1 MTSKD
6 KDVVSWPVSPWDAI
20 LKAAKD
26 QLPSLDSDSSLS
38 DCEKEE
44 PFIFQRTQPVL
55 IPDLAEELAEDP
67 VESGVWIAVGRS
79 SSPEP
84 LLVPGRLAVE
94 PRSGQMVRQ
103 KDLTPQERRGPGWS
117 CQSCV
122 EISPILLEAEEDP
135 PWLEGNLRSL
145 SNPKGSQSPPWTSQG
160 EVTFLLEGELK
171 TEPSDTDE
179 CRILRKERKR
189 MIEKDILQKVTQ
201 ASKNPACGDQGQ
213 AAESGPWAKVSSEQ
227 SWEGCPVL
235 SLQHLEGWDLDYIL
249 QSLPGRRDS
258 QGDNAPRTA
267 WWLAD
272 RCQNQGHTTG
282 LSQDILLEQ
291 LALLCATQSRVC
303 NPTQK
308 VSADHPQGTE
318 EPEAGSRSAL
328 AEPDFQTE
336 PAQKLAESRRLKTE
350 PPTIFIDLRQTE
362 PSETQE
368 HQSQESSEYSSS
380 DSEKEGM
387 ESADPGEGASS
398 WEWRDCTGKSQ
409 LLQQLRAFRKGA
421 GSSHLS
427 TSNSPGG
434 QKAQAPKDTA
444 ESQTGRKKHIK
455 LWTEKQNALDLGDP
469 LGTQPARKVLLPAMG
484 QLYSTQTQKHT

>member
-38 DCEKEE
+38 DCEEEE
-44 PFIFQRTQPVL
+44 PFIFQRNEPVL

-67 VESGVWIAVGRS
+67 VESGIWIAVGGS

-84 LLVPGRLAVE
+84 LLVPGRLAIE
-94 PRSGQMVRQ
+94 PRSGQTVKQ
-103 KDLTPQERRGPGWS
+103 KDLAPQERRGPGWS

-122 EISPILLEAEEDP
+122 KISPILEAEEDP
-135 PWLEGNLRSL
+135 PWLEGNE
-145 SNPKGSQSPPWTSQG
+145 SQSPLWTSQG
-160 EVTFLLEGELK
+160 EEATFPLDGELK
-171 TEPSDTDE
+171 TEPSDTDA
-179 CRILRKERKR
+179 CRTLRRERRR
-189 MIEKDILQKVTQ
+189 MIEKDILQKVTH

-213 AAESGPWAKVSSEQ
+213 AAKSGPWPKVSLEQ
-227 SWEGCPVL
+227 SREGCPVL
-235 SLQHLEGWDLDYIL
+235 SLQQLEGWDLDYIL
-249 QSLPGRRDS
+249 QSLPGRKYS
-258 QGDNAPRTA
+258 QGDSAPRTA

-272 RCQNQGHTTG
+272 RCQNQGYTTG

-308 VSADHPQGTE
+308 VSADNPQGTE
-318 EPEAGSRSAL
+318 EQEARNRSAL
-328 AEPDFQTE
+328 AEPGFQTE

-380 DSEKEGM
+380 DSEEEGM
-387 ESADPGEGASS
+387 ETADPGQGVFS
-398 WEWRDCTGKSQ
+398 WEQRDCTGKSQ

-421 GSSHLS
+421 VSSHLS
-427 TSNSPGG
+427 TSDSPGG
-434 QKAQAPKDTA
+434 QKAQAPEDTA

-455 LWTEKQNALDLGDP
+455 LWAEKQNALDLGDR
-469 LGTQPARKVLLPAMG
+469 LGPQPAREVLLPAMG

>member
-26 QLPSLDSDSSLS
+26 QLPCLDSDSSLS
-38 DCEKEE
+38 DCEEEE
-44 PFIFQRTQPVL
+44 PFIFQRNQPVL

-67 VESGVWIAVGRS
+67 LESGIWIAVGRS

-84 LLVPGRLAVE
+84 ILVPGRLAVE

-103 KDLTPQERRGPGWS
+103 TDLAPQERRGPGWS

-160 EVTFLLEGELK
+160 EATFPLEGELK
-171 TEPSDTDE
+171 TEASNTDE
-179 CRILRKERKR
+179 CRTLRRERRR

-201 ASKNPACGDQGQ
+201 ASKNPACGDHGQ
-213 AAESGPWAKVSSEQ
+213 AAVSGPWPEVSSEQ
-227 SWEGCPVL
+227 SREGCPVL
-235 SLQHLEGWDLDYIL
+235 SLKQLEGWDLDYIL
-249 QSLPGRRDS
+249 QSLPGRKDS

-282 LSQDILLEQ
+282 LPQDILLEQ

-308 VSADHPQGTE
+308 VSADNSQSTE
-318 EPEAGSRSAL
+318 EPEARS
-328 AEPDFQTE
+328 
-336 PAQKLAESRRLKTE
+336 
-350 PPTIFIDLRQTE
+350 
-362 PSETQE
+362 
-368 HQSQESSEYSSS
+368 
-380 DSEKEGM
+380 
-387 ESADPGEGASS
+387 
-398 WEWRDCTGKSQ
+398 RDCTGKSQ

-421 GSSHLS
+421 GPSHLS
-427 TSNSPGG
+427 TSDRSGG
-434 QKAQAPKDTA
+434 QKAQAPEDTA
-444 ESQTGRKKHIK
+444 ETQTGRKKHIK
-455 LWTEKQNALDLGDP
+455 LWAEKQNALDLGNP
-469 LGTQPARKVLLPAMG
+469 LGTQPTRKI
-484 QLYSTQTQKHT
+484 QKHT